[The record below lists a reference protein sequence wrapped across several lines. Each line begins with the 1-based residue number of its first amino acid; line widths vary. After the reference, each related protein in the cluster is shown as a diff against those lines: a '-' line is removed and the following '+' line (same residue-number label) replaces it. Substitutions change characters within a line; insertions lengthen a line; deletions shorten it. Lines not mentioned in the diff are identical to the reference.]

1 MKYIDIGIL
10 AHVDA
15 GKTTLSEAILFQSG
29 AIRKAG
35 RVDHKDAFLDTDA
48 IERNR
53 GITVFSKEARFGVSG
68 GDGQEIRFTL
78 LDTPGH
84 SDFSCEMERTLRVL
98 DYAIL
103 VISGSEGVQSHT
115 MTLWKLLKA
124 YDVPTIIFV
133 NKMDMPEADRLRVWN
148 QMNVSF
154 GGGLFEISV
163 QAQGGAS
170 SGAATAPA
178 FPQVFP
184 KDCEELAM
192 LSEPMM
198 EAFLEKGEVP
208 EGFIREA
215 IAEKKAVPVV
225 YGSALRMEGT
235 DALLAVLGK
244 YANISKAE
252 LRKRVAEKG
261 GEGGGDGE
269 DRFSAIVYKITRDRQ
284 GVRQTHM
291 KVTGGALKTKM
302 LITGET
308 PAGEQWSE
316 KVEQIRIYNSTGFET
331 VSEAGP
337 GEIVAVTGLN
347 LTYAGETIGDIPKDA
362 STSGGER
369 VSLTGGRH
377 ARSGGDFNPPIGGI
391 LQPALTYR
399 VNIHGER
406 DNASAIRKFAIL
418 EEENPSYH
426 FVWDEEHGEI
436 HVQVMGDLELEVLAY
451 QIHERLGL
459 EVSFDQG
466 SIIYK
471 ETVTEPVIGIGHYEP
486 LRHYAEVQLLLE
498 PLPRGSGLEFGSL
511 VSEDVFAKNWQ
522 RLVMTHLSERRHRG
536 TLTNSEITDMRISIV
551 AGRASNKHTEGGDFR
566 KATYRAIR
574 HALRQALENGT
585 MRLLE
590 PEYSFTIEVPS
601 ENIGRVMSDMERLGA
616 KCELPDMSDDGTV
629 SVLRGRGPVATL
641 RDYQREINTFARGRG
656 RIMAAMEGYADCH
669 NQEEVVAEIGYDPDT
684 DGRNQ
689 AGSVFCEHGAGV
701 YVDWQDVAKLAH
713 TEACVKLVSA
723 EDGESKAVLE
733 SAGEPGNSP
742 LSAGPGRGIGGSGA
756 AEKELDAIFEKTYG
770 KSKRDEQLLRA
781 RQSEA
786 SRRSHL
792 KSGEIENFPQPKWK
806 KDDGGGERER
816 HMFIDG
822 YNVIFAWQ
830 ELKALADVN
839 IDSARD
845 ALLDVLGNYQGYTKQ
860 NITVVFDGY
869 RVAGSP
875 GSAEKVSGLD
885 VVYTREGEKADSYI
899 ERSIYALGRRCEV
912 TVVTSDRL
920 VQMTALGDGAL
931 RLTAGELYT
940 EVSNTSEEI
949 RAKLAKSAITPIRPF
964 EGKFNE

>member
-48 IERNR
+48 IERER
-53 GITVFSKEARFGVSG
+53 GITVFSKEARFDVSG
-68 GDGQEIRFTL
+68 EDGQEIRFTL

-124 YDVPTIIFV
+124 YDVPAIIFV

-178 FPQVFP
+178 LPQVFP

-198 EAFLEKGEVP
+198 ETFLEKGEVP
-208 EGFIREA
+208 EGLIREA

-244 YANISKAE
+244 YATFSKVCC
-252 LRKRVAEKG
+252 K
-261 GEGGGDGE
+261 DH
-269 DRFSAIVYKITRDRQ
+269 DFSAIVYKITRDRQ

-291 KVTGGALKTKM
+291 KIMGGALKTKM

-316 KVEQIRIYNSTGFET
+316 KVEQIRLYNSTGFENT
-331 VSEAGP
+331 QEAGP

-347 LTYAGETIGDIPKDA
+347 LTYAGESLGESSKSAEIAQGD
-362 STSGGER
+362 
-369 VSLTGGRH
+369 GR
-377 ARSGGDFNPPIGGI
+377 GVTPPIGGI

-436 HVQVMGDLELEVLAY
+436 HVQVMGALELEILAY
-451 QIHERLGL
+451 QIRERLGL

-471 ETVTEPVIGIGHYEP
+471 ETITSPVIGIGHYEP

-498 PLPRGSGLEFGSL
+498 PLPRGSGLEFTSL

-522 RLVMTHLSERRHRG
+522 RLVMTHLSERHHRG

-616 KCELPDMSDDGTV
+616 KCELPGMSDDGTV
-629 SVLRGRGPVATL
+629 SALRGRGPVATL

-713 TEACVKLVSA
+713 TEACVKLAAVD
-723 EDGESKAVLE
+723 DGESKAVLE
-733 SAGEPGNSP
+733 SAGGPGYSP

-845 ALLDVLGNYQGYTKQ
+845 ALLDILGNYQGYTKQ

-875 GSAEKVSGLD
+875 GSTEKVSGLE

-931 RLTAGELYT
+931 RMTAGELYT
-940 EVSNTSEEI
+940 EISNTSEEI

>member
-48 IERNR
+48 IERER
-53 GITVFSKEARFGVSG
+53 GITVFSKEARFDVSG
-68 GDGQEIRFTL
+68 EDGQEIRFTL

-178 FPQVFP
+178 LPQVFP

-215 IAEKKAVPVV
+215 IVEKKAVPVV

-244 YANISKAE
+244 YATFSKACC
-252 LRKRVAEKG
+252 K
-261 GEGGGDGE
+261 DH
-269 DRFSAIVYKITRDRQ
+269 DFSAIVYKITRDRQ

-291 KVTGGALKTKM
+291 KIMGGALKTKM

-316 KVEQIRIYNSTGFET
+316 KVEQIRLYNSTGFDNT
-331 VSEAGP
+331 QEAGP

-347 LTYAGETIGDIPKDA
+347 LTYAGESLGESSKSAEIAQGD
-362 STSGGER
+362 
-369 VSLTGGRH
+369 GR
-377 ARSGGDFNPPIGGI
+377 GVTPPIGGI

-436 HVQVMGDLELEVLAY
+436 HVQVMGDLELEVLTY

-471 ETVTEPVIGIGHYEP
+471 ETVTEPVIGIEHYEP

-498 PLPRGSGLEFGSL
+498 PLPRGSGLEFTSL

-669 NQEEVVAEIGYDPDT
+669 NQDDVVAEIGYDPDT

-723 EDGESKAVLE
+723 DDGESKAVLE

-845 ALLDVLGNYQGYTKQ
+845 ALLDILGNYQGYTKQ

-875 GSAEKVSGLD
+875 GSTEKVAGLN

-949 RAKLAKSAITPIRPF
+949 RAKLAKSAVAPIRPF
-964 EGKFNE
+964 EGKFNK

>member
-48 IERNR
+48 IERER
-53 GITVFSKEARFGVSG
+53 GITVFSKEARFDVSG
-68 GDGQEIRFTL
+68 EDGQEIRFTL

-124 YDVPTIIFV
+124 YDVPAIIFV

-154 GGGLFEISV
+154 GGGLFEMSM

-170 SGAATAPA
+170 SGAASGSKLPH
-178 FPQVFP
+178 VCP
-184 KDCEELAM
+184 KDFEELAM

-198 EAFLEKGEVP
+198 EAFLDDGSVP
-208 EGFIREA
+208 TELVARA
-215 IAEKKAVPVV
+215 IAEKKAVPVI

-235 DALLAVLGK
+235 DELLAALGK
-244 YANISKAE
+244 YAYISKCEA
-252 LRKRVAEKG
+252 A
-261 GEGGGDGE
+261 GGGKSDIKGDSSDGKGAGCGE
-269 DRFSAIVYKITRDRQ
+269 FSATVYKISRDRQ

-291 KVTGGALKTKM
+291 KIMGGALKTKM

-316 KVEQIRIYNSTGFET
+316 KAEQIRIYNSIGFET
-331 VSEAGP
+331 AQEAGP

-347 LTYAGETIGDIPKDA
+347 LTYAGESLGESSKSAEIAQGD
-362 STSGGER
+362 
-369 VSLTGGRH
+369 GR
-377 ARSGGDFNPPIGGI
+377 GVTPPIGGI

-436 HVQVMGDLELEVLAY
+436 HVQVMGELELEILAY
-451 QIHERLGL
+451 QIRERLGL

-498 PLPRGSGLEFGSL
+498 PLPRGSGLEFTSL

-713 TEACVKLVSA
+713 TEACVKLVA
-723 EDGESKAVLE
+723 ADDGESKAVLE
-733 SAGEPGNSP
+733 SAGGPGNSP

-845 ALLDVLGNYQGYTKQ
+845 ALLDILGNYQGYTKQ

-875 GSAEKVSGLD
+875 GSTEKVSGLS

-899 ERSIYALGRRCEV
+899 ERSIYTLGRRCEV

-949 RAKLAKSAITPIRPF
+949 RAKLAKSAVAPIRPF

>member
-48 IERNR
+48 IERER
-53 GITVFSKEARFGVSG
+53 GITVFSKEARFDVSG
-68 GDGQEIRFTL
+68 EDGQEIRFTL

-124 YDVPTIIFV
+124 YDVPAIIFV

-170 SGAATAPA
+170 SGAASGSKLPH
-178 FPQVFP
+178 VCP
-184 KDCEELAM
+184 KDFEELAM

-198 EAFLEKGEVP
+198 EAFLDDGSVP
-208 EGFIREA
+208 TELVARA
-215 IAEKKAVPVV
+215 IAEKKAVPVI

-235 DALLAVLGK
+235 DELLAALGK
-244 YANISKAE
+244 YAYISKCEA
-252 LRKRVAEKG
+252 A
-261 GEGGGDGE
+261 GGGKSDIKGDSSDGKGAGCGE
-269 DRFSAIVYKITRDRQ
+269 FSATVYKISRDRQ

-291 KVTGGALKTKM
+291 KIMGGALKTKM

-316 KVEQIRIYNSTGFET
+316 KVEQIRLYNSTGFENT
-331 VSEAGP
+331 QEAGP

-347 LTYAGETIGDIPKDA
+347 LTYAGESLGESSKSAEIAQGD
-362 STSGGER
+362 
-369 VSLTGGRH
+369 GR
-377 ARSGGDFNPPIGGI
+377 GVTPPIGGI

-426 FVWDEEHGEI
+426 FVWDEEHGEL
-436 HVQVMGDLELEVLAY
+436 HVQVMGDLELEILAY
-451 QIHERLGL
+451 QIRERLGL

-498 PLPRGSGLEFGSL
+498 PLPRGSGLEFASL

-616 KCELPDMSDDGTV
+616 KCELPDMSADGAV

-701 YVDWQDVAKLAH
+701 YVDWQDVEKLAH
-713 TEACVKLVSA
+713 TEACVKLVA
-723 EDGESKAVLE
+723 ADDGESKAVLE
-733 SAGEPGNSP
+733 SPGGPGNSP
-742 LSAGPGRGIGGSGA
+742 LSAGTGRGIGGSGA

-845 ALLDVLGNYQGYTKQ
+845 ALLDILGNYQGYTKQ

-869 RVAGSP
+869 RVAGST
-875 GSAEKVSGLD
+875 GSTEKVSGLE

-931 RLTAGELYT
+931 RLTAGELYN

>member
-48 IERNR
+48 IERER
-53 GITVFSKEARFGVSG
+53 GITVFSKEARFDVSG
-68 GDGQEIRFTL
+68 EDGQEIRFTL

-124 YDVPTIIFV
+124 YNVPAIIFV

-154 GGGLFEISV
+154 GGGLFEISM

-170 SGAATAPA
+170 SGAASGSKLPH
-178 FPQVFP
+178 VCP
-184 KDCEELAM
+184 KDFEELAM

-198 EAFLEKGEVP
+198 EAFLDDGSVP
-208 EGFIREA
+208 TELVARA
-215 IAEKKAVPVV
+215 IAEKKAVPVI

-235 DALLAVLGK
+235 DELLAALGK
-244 YANISKAE
+244 YAYISKCEA
-252 LRKRVAEKG
+252 A
-261 GEGGGDGE
+261 GGGKSDIKGDSSDGKGAGCGE
-269 DRFSAIVYKITRDRQ
+269 FSATVYKISRDRQ

-291 KVTGGALKTKM
+291 KIMGGALKTKM

-331 VSEAGP
+331 VSEVGP

-347 LTYAGETIGDIPKDA
+347 LTYAGESLGESSKSAEIAQGD
-362 STSGGER
+362 
-369 VSLTGGRH
+369 GR
-377 ARSGGDFNPPIGGI
+377 GVTPPIGGI

-436 HVQVMGDLELEVLAY
+436 HVQVMGELELEILAY
-451 QIHERLGL
+451 QIRERLGL

-498 PLPRGSGLEFGSL
+498 PLPRGSGLEFTSL

-616 KCELPDMSDDGTV
+616 KCELPGMSDDGTV

-713 TEACVKLVSA
+713 TEACVKLVA
-723 EDGESKAVLE
+723 ADNGESKAVLE
-733 SAGEPGNSP
+733 SAGEPGKSS
-742 LSAGPGRGIGGSGA
+742 LSAGPGRGIGGAGA

-845 ALLDVLGNYQGYTKQ
+845 ALLDILGNYQGYTKQ

-875 GSAEKVSGLD
+875 GSTEKVSGLS
-885 VVYTREGEKADSYI
+885 VVYTREGEKADSHI

-940 EVSNTSEEI
+940 EVTNTSEEI

>member
-48 IERNR
+48 IERER
-53 GITVFSKEARFGVSG
+53 GITVFSKEARFDVSG
-68 GDGQEIRFTL
+68 EDGQEIRFTL

-178 FPQVFP
+178 LPQVFP

-215 IAEKKAVPVV
+215 IVEKKAVPVV

-244 YANISKAE
+244 YATFSKACC
-252 LRKRVAEKG
+252 K
-261 GEGGGDGE
+261 DH
-269 DRFSAIVYKITRDRQ
+269 DFSAIVYKITRDRQ

-291 KVTGGALKTKM
+291 KIMGGALKTKM

-316 KVEQIRIYNSTGFET
+316 KVEQIRLYNSTGFDNT
-331 VSEAGP
+331 QEAGP

-347 LTYAGETIGDIPKDA
+347 LTYAGESLGESSKSAEIAQGD
-362 STSGGER
+362 
-369 VSLTGGRH
+369 GR
-377 ARSGGDFNPPIGGI
+377 GVTPPIGGI

-436 HVQVMGDLELEVLAY
+436 HVQVMGDLELEVLTY

-498 PLPRGSGLEFGSL
+498 PLPRGSGLEFTSL

-669 NQEEVVAEIGYDPDT
+669 NQDDVVAEIGYDPDT

-723 EDGESKAVLE
+723 DDGESKAVLE

-845 ALLDVLGNYQGYTKQ
+845 ALLDILGNYQGYTKQ

-875 GSAEKVSGLD
+875 GSTEKVAGLN

-949 RAKLAKSAITPIRPF
+949 RAKLAKSAVAPIRPF
-964 EGKFNE
+964 EGKFNK

>member
-48 IERNR
+48 IERER
-53 GITVFSKEARFGVSG
+53 GITVFSKEARFDVSG
-68 GDGQEIRFTL
+68 EDGQEIRFTL

-124 YDVPTIIFV
+124 YDVPAIIFV

-170 SGAATAPA
+170 SGTATAPA
-178 FPQVFP
+178 LPQVFP

-208 EGFIREA
+208 EGLIREA

-235 DALLAVLGK
+235 DELLAALGK
-244 YANISKAE
+244 YAYISKCEA
-252 LRKRVAEKG
+252 A
-261 GEGGGDGE
+261 GGGKSDIKGDSSDGKGAGCGE
-269 DRFSAIVYKITRDRQ
+269 FSATVYKISRDRQ

-291 KVTGGALKTKM
+291 KIMGGALKTKM

-316 KVEQIRIYNSTGFET
+316 KVEQIRLYNSTGFENT
-331 VSEAGP
+331 QEAGP

-347 LTYAGETIGDIPKDA
+347 LTYAGESLGESSKSAEIAQGD
-362 STSGGER
+362 
-369 VSLTGGRH
+369 GR
-377 ARSGGDFNPPIGGI
+377 GVTPPIGGI

-436 HVQVMGDLELEVLAY
+436 HVQVMGDLELEILAY
-451 QIHERLGL
+451 QIRERLGL

-498 PLPRGSGLEFGSL
+498 PLPRGSGLEFASL

-616 KCELPDMSDDGTV
+616 KCELPDMSADGAV

-723 EDGESKAVLE
+723 DDGESKAVLE
-733 SAGEPGNSP
+733 SPGGLGKSP
-742 LSAGPGRGIGGSGA
+742 LSAGTGRGIGGSAA

-845 ALLDVLGNYQGYTKQ
+845 ALLDILGNYQGYTKQ

-875 GSAEKVSGLD
+875 GSTEKVSGLD

-899 ERSIYALGRRCEV
+899 ERLIYALGRRCEV
-912 TVVTSDRL
+912 AVVTSDRL

-931 RLTAGELYT
+931 RMTAGELYT
-940 EVSNTSEEI
+940 EISNTSEEI

>member
-48 IERNR
+48 IERER
-53 GITVFSKEARFGVSG
+53 GITVFSKEARFDVSG
-68 GDGQEIRFTL
+68 EDGQEMRFTL

-115 MTLWKLLKA
+115 MTLWKLLKI
-124 YDVPTIIFV
+124 YNVPVIIFV
-133 NKMDMPEADRLRVWN
+133 NKMDMGDADRLRVWN

-178 FPQVFP
+178 LPQVFP

-244 YANISKAE
+244 YATFSKVCC
-252 LRKRVAEKG
+252 K
-261 GEGGGDGE
+261 DH
-269 DRFSAIVYKITRDRQ
+269 DFSAIVYKITRDRQ

-291 KVTGGALKTKM
+291 KIMGGALKTKM

-316 KVEQIRIYNSTGFET
+316 KVEQIRLYNSTGFENT
-331 VSEAGP
+331 QEAGP

-347 LTYAGETIGDIPKDA
+347 LTYAGESLGESLKSAEIAQGD
-362 STSGGER
+362 
-369 VSLTGGRH
+369 GR
-377 ARSGGDFNPPIGGI
+377 GVTPPIGGI

-436 HVQVMGDLELEVLAY
+436 HVQVMGDLELEILAY
-451 QIHERLGL
+451 QIRERLGL

-498 PLPRGSGLEFGSL
+498 PLPRGSGLEFTSL

-616 KCELPDMSDDGTV
+616 KCELPDMSADGAV

-713 TEACVKLVSA
+713 TEACVKLVA
-723 EDGESKAVLE
+723 VDDGESKAVLE
-733 SAGEPGNSP
+733 SAGGPGKSS
-742 LSAGPGRGIGGSGA
+742 LSADTGRGIGGSGA

-845 ALLDVLGNYQGYTKQ
+845 ALLDILGNYQGYTKQ
-860 NITVVFDGY
+860 NITIVFDGY

-875 GSAEKVSGLD
+875 GSTEKVSGLD

-931 RLTAGELYT
+931 RMTAGELYT
-940 EVSNTSEEI
+940 EVSNASEEI
-949 RAKLAKSAITPIRPF
+949 RAKLAKSAVAPIRPF

>member
-48 IERNR
+48 IERER
-53 GITVFSKEARFGVSG
+53 GITVFSKEARFDVSG
-68 GDGQEIRFTL
+68 EDGQEIRFTL

-115 MTLWKLLKA
+115 ITLWKLLKA
-124 YDVPTIIFV
+124 YDVPAIIFV

-170 SGAATAPA
+170 SDAASAPA
-178 FPQVFP
+178 LPQVFP

-244 YANISKAE
+244 YATFSKVCC
-252 LRKRVAEKG
+252 K
-261 GEGGGDGE
+261 DH
-269 DRFSAIVYKITRDRQ
+269 DFSAIVYKITRDRQ

-291 KVTGGALKTKM
+291 KIMGGALKTKM

-316 KVEQIRIYNSTGFET
+316 KVEQIRLYNSTGFENT
-331 VSEAGP
+331 QEAGP

-347 LTYAGETIGDIPKDA
+347 LTYAGESLGESSKSAEIAQGD
-362 STSGGER
+362 
-369 VSLTGGRH
+369 GR
-377 ARSGGDFNPPIGGI
+377 GVTPPIGGI

-451 QIHERLGL
+451 QIRERLGL

-498 PLPRGSGLEFGSL
+498 PLPRGSGLEFTSL

-629 SVLRGRGPVATL
+629 SVLRGQGPVATL

-723 EDGESKAVLE
+723 DDGESKAVLE
-733 SAGEPGNSP
+733 SAGGPGNSP
-742 LSAGPGRGIGGSGA
+742 LSAGPGRGIGGSAA

-845 ALLDVLGNYQGYTKQ
+845 ALLDILGNYQGYTKY
-860 NITVVFDGY
+860 NIMVVFDGY

-875 GSAEKVSGLD
+875 GSTEKVSGLD

-949 RAKLAKSAITPIRPF
+949 RAKLAKSAFAPIRPF

>member
-48 IERNR
+48 IERER
-53 GITVFSKEARFGVSG
+53 GITVFSKEARFDVSG
-68 GDGQEIRFTL
+68 EDGQEIRFTL

-124 YDVPTIIFV
+124 YDVPAIIFV

-170 SGAATAPA
+170 SGAASGSKLPH
-178 FPQVFP
+178 VCP
-184 KDCEELAM
+184 KDFEELAM

-198 EAFLEKGEVP
+198 EAFLDDGSVP
-208 EGFIREA
+208 TELVARA
-215 IAEKKAVPVV
+215 IAEKKAVPVI

-235 DALLAVLGK
+235 DELLAALGK
-244 YANISKAE
+244 YAYISKCEA
-252 LRKRVAEKG
+252 A
-261 GEGGGDGE
+261 GGGKSDIKGDSSDGKGAGCGE
-269 DRFSAIVYKITRDRQ
+269 FSATVYKISRDRQ

-291 KVTGGALKTKM
+291 KIMGGALKTKM

-316 KVEQIRIYNSTGFET
+316 KVEQIRLYNSTGFENT
-331 VSEAGP
+331 QEAGP

-347 LTYAGETIGDIPKDA
+347 LTYAGESLGESSKSAEIAQGD
-362 STSGGER
+362 
-369 VSLTGGRH
+369 GR
-377 ARSGGDFNPPIGGI
+377 GVTPPIGGI

-436 HVQVMGDLELEVLAY
+436 HVQVMGDLELEILAY
-451 QIHERLGL
+451 QIRERLGL

-498 PLPRGSGLEFGSL
+498 PLPRGSGLEFASL

-616 KCELPDMSDDGTV
+616 KCELPDMSADGAV

-701 YVDWQDVAKLAH
+701 YVDWQDVEKLAH
-713 TEACVKLVSA
+713 TEACVKLVA
-723 EDGESKAVLE
+723 ADDGESKAVLE
-733 SAGEPGNSP
+733 SPGGPGNSP
-742 LSAGPGRGIGGSGA
+742 LSAGTGRGIGGSGA

-845 ALLDVLGNYQGYTKQ
+845 ALLDILGNYQGYTKQ

-869 RVAGSP
+869 RVAGST
-875 GSAEKVSGLD
+875 GSTEKVSGLE

-931 RLTAGELYT
+931 RLTAGELYN